1 MSVVGPRAHAVPFQ
15 NKYKEFIPYLDV
27 RQKVKPGVTGW
38 AQVNG
43 YRGDFPDEEKNKEWI
58 RKRVEHDIWYIEN
71 WSFGLDIKI
80 ILMTIFKMIKGDP
93 NAY

>member
-1 MSVVGPRAHAVPFQ
+1 MLVVGPSTYAVTFQ
-15 NKYKEFIPYLDV
+15 NKYKEFIPYPDV
-27 RQKVKPGVTGW
+27 RQKVKPRVTGW

-58 RKRVEHDIWYIEN
+58 RKRDDIWYIEN

>member
-1 MSVVGPRAHAVPFQ
+1 MLVVGPSTYAVTFQ
-15 NKYKEFIPYLDV
+15 NKYKKFIPYPDV
-27 RQKVKPGVTGW
+27 RQKIKPEVTGW

-43 YRGDFPDEEKNKEWI
+43 YRGDFLDKERNKEWI
-58 RKRVEHDIWYIEN
+58 GKRDDIWYIKN

-80 ILMTIFKMIKGDP
+80 ILMMIFKMIKGDP